1 MPWKKLS
8 NTIAKEKE
16 NILIANVGY
25 SNGEKFLNEA
35 FNKGRYKNVKFYYN
49 SKQTHKCD
57 LDTGKGTCFPSINEL
72 KEQYGDL

>member
-25 SNGEKFLNEA
+25 SCGCNKFKLSQGFSSNRWKDYDIGVDKIDE
-35 FNKGRYKNVKFYYN
+35 NIYY
-49 SKQTHKCD
+49 
-57 LDTGKGTCFPSINEL
+57 PSITEMEKSL
-72 KEQYGDL
+72 